1 MVPSPHQQVINSL
14 QASLNQGGHIIL
26 AGGDTAQLNS
36 IMTMVPVSMFQPVGV
51 QPPSG
56 TALHTIPGLNFTQTL
71 QPNIQIAMAPVLN
84 NVLEGV
90 VSDQCSTDSQEQQ
103 DSVPDAKS
111 SLDAVP
117 KPNESLEEIVQT

>member
-1 MVPSPHQQVINSL
+1 
-14 QASLNQGGHIIL
+14 
-26 AGGDTAQLNS
+26 
-36 IMTMVPVSMFQPVGV
+36 MVPVSMFQPVGV

-56 TALHTIPGLNFTQTL
+56 TTLHTIPGLSFTQTL

-103 DSVPDAKS
+103 DSVPDAKHS
-111 SLDAVP
+111 VEAVLP